1 MKIAIIV
8 RNETSNR
15 CTGKGCLKA
24 FFKRI
29 DAFKDY
35 NEDVELVGFTH
46 SGGDIDYKIEKLI
59 NNGVDVVHLS
69 TCMRAKSAEYESLA
83 KKLSKHF
90 DVVGYSHGSAEGKT
104 RKTINLKKINL

>member
-24 FFKRI
+24 FFNRV

-35 NEDVELVGFTH
+35 DKDVELVGFTH
-46 SGGDIDYKIEKLI
+46 DGGDIDYKIEKLI
-59 NNGVDVVHLS
+59 KNSVDVVHLS
-69 TCMRAKSAEYESLA
+69 SCMRAKSDDYESLA
-83 KKLSKHF
+83 EKLSEHF
-90 DVVGYSHGSAEGKT
+90 HVVGYSHGSAEGKT
-104 RKTINLKKINL
+104 RETINLNKK